1 MDKNDN
7 VQPPPTST
15 GETPATGATGTPSAA
30 LGTPGFLQSIQ
41 RQFESMGDDAG
52 SFLVGRYTK
61 FLIYKYRIDTIH
73 VPILFF
79 HSLLIHKKKQ
89 WHLQIQNRD
98 KCISA
103 DFFFSFCKC
112 MCSAVFHYYY

>member
-15 GETPATGATGTPSAA
+15 GETSATGATGTPSAA

-61 FLIYKYRIDTIH
+61 FLI
-73 VPILFF
+73 
-79 HSLLIHKKKQ
+79 
-89 WHLQIQNRD
+89 
-98 KCISA
+98 
-103 DFFFSFCKC
+103 
-112 MCSAVFHYYY
+112 